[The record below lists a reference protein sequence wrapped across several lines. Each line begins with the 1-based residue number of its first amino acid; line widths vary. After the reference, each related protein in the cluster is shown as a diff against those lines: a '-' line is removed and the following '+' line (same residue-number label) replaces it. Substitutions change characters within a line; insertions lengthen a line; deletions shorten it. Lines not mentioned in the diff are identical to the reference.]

1 MTEYTAGGWMPPQQ
15 PSFSWRSMIQ
25 RAAAFMADLRSLR
38 GAIRW

>member
-25 RAAAFMADLRSLR
+25 RAASFMAMRRSLR
-38 GAIRW
+38 GATLW